1 MLRLGY
7 HVSIANGISLAFDRA
22 KQEGCTAM
30 QIFLT
35 NPRGWRISYI
45 PEEEIAAFVGKS
57 KSFDIK
63 PVVAHMPY
71 LPNLASPN
79 KSTFSKSIDSLK
91 ANIYI
96 CNKLGIK
103 YLVAHLGSHLG
114 EGKEKGMKN
123 LAEAIS
129 SVEDLLGNTMILLEN
144 EAGQRNSIGSSMEDL
159 SEIRRLVA
167 SKNVAFCLDT
177 CHLFA
182 AGYDLGNRKVLERI
196 DREIGFK
203 NVYLFHLN
211 DAKYELGSCL
221 DRHENIGLGCIG
233 TKGFSEFFAYK
244 GINSK
249 PFIMETPEAGSG
261 VEEIRI
267 ATALASGTPKL

>member
-45 PEEEIAAFVGKS
+45 PEEEIAAFVEKS

-261 VEEIRI
+261 VEEIKI